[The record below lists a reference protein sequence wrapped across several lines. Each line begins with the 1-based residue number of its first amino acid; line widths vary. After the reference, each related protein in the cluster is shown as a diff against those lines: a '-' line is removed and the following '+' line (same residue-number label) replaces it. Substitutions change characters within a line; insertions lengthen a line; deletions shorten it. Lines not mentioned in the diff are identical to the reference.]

1 VALPRNAT
9 WQRPETPHSATTCHL
24 SSSAPIEA
32 CRTTRFVDFVK
43 QIIAVL
49 KSEIDKWQAE
59 YEAIKAK
66 AQSKKKAKAK
76 KKA

>member
-1 VALPRNAT
+1 LPK
-9 WQRPETPHSATTCHL
+9 
-24 SSSAPIEA
+24 SSGEASCYLTNSAPIEA

-49 KSEIDKWQAE
+49 KSKIDKRQAE